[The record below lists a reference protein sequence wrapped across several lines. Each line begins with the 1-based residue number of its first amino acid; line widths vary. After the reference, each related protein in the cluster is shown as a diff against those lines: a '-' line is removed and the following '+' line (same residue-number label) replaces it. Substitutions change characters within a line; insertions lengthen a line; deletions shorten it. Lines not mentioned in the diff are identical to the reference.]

1 MIKIESTESSKLYFK
16 GTTVE
21 IAQVYARIMFTANFD
36 GKSIDINFLAY
47 ENELGFANNE
57 QPLNIEG
64 VAGFRQMAL
73 TFDLALGTNPET
85 YAAQINQVAHD
96 KLKEFLD
103 GLGYTNTIIGL

>member
-21 IAQVYARIMFTANFD
+21 IEQVYARLIFTANFD
-36 GKSIDINFLAY
+36 GKSIDINFLVY
-47 ENELGFANNE
+47 ENETGFTNGE

-64 VAGFRQMAL
+64 VQGFRQMAL

-85 YAAQINQVAHD
+85 YAEQSIEVAHD
-96 KLKEFLD
+96 KVKSFLD
-103 GLGYTNTIIGL
+103 NLGYTNTIIGL